1 MSPDRDQ
8 SLLLSPT
15 PIGSSRCRG
24 GPEQLSDIFI
34 SYARATESEARAVA
48 AALRAMGHGV
58 WLDDALPAHR
68 AYADVIEE
76 RLKGAR
82 AVVVI
87 WSAEAARSQ
96 WVRSEADRAR
106 SEGKLVQ
113 LSIDGAPLPMP
124 FDQIQCAD
132 LAGWSGDLDAAGW
145 RQVAAGVADLLGEP
159 ASVAAPVAAPIAAPA
174 LPDKPSIA
182 VMPFANLSNDPDQAY
197 FADGMMDEIVTAL
210 TRNRALFVIASSS
223 TLAFKARPA
232 SAQEVGR
239 QLGVRYVL
247 EGSVRKAGDRVRIAT
262 KLVEAA
268 SGAQIWAERFDDTLA
283 DVFSLQDRV
292 ALSVAGVIGPAIAAT
307 DERRGAGRPT
317 ESLGAY
323 DLHLRATP
331 LLRAFRKAEMA
342 RALELLERAI
352 ALDPRY
358 AIALSAAATC
368 HHNIA
373 VYRWSDD
380 AEAHRQAGNALAQRA
395 LTYGAEDAS
404 VLAQTAAALSYENLE
419 NAVELARRATTLNPG
434 AASAWFMAGM
444 LQVRLGELESGIEAL
459 ATATRLNPAQRLSLV
474 QSWVAIAR
482 FLQGRPE
489 EALGL
494 VWDSTY
500 QHPVGQIITAAICGH
515 LGRLP
520 EARAALAGFG
530 AATPRPID
538 EAVAALFARPEHRR
552 LILEG
557 VAKAQSQA

>member
-1 MSPDRDQ
+1 MSN
-8 SLLLSPT
+8 
-15 PIGSSRCRG
+15 
-24 GPEQLSDIFI
+24 IFI
-34 SYARATESEARAVA
+34 SYARATEGQARAVA
-48 AALRAMGHGV
+48 EALRAMGHGV
-58 WLDDALPAHR
+58 WLDDELPAHR

-76 RLKGAR
+76 RLKSAR

-87 WSAEAARSQ
+87 WSAEAVRSH

-106 SEGKLVQ
+106 ADGKLVQ
-113 LSIDGAPLPMP
+113 LSVDGAPLPMP

-132 LAGWSGDLDAAGW
+132 LAGWSGDLAAPGW
-145 RQVAAGVADLLGEP
+145 RKVAASVADLLGAP
-159 ASVAAPVAAPIAAPA
+159 AAVPAPALSDAPPA

-182 VMPFANLSNDPDQAY
+182 VMPFANLSNDPDQEY

-223 TLAFKARPA
+223 TLGFKARPA
-232 SAQEVGR
+232 SAQDVGR

-247 EGSVRKAGDRVRIAT
+247 EGSVRKSGDRVRIAT
-262 KLVEAA
+262 KLVDAA
-268 SGAQIWAERFDDTLA
+268 NGAQIWAERFDDTLA
-283 DVFSLQDRV
+283 DVFALQDRV
-292 ALSVAGVIGPAIAAT
+292 AISVAGVIGPAIAAV

-342 RALELLERAI
+342 QALELLERAI

-358 AIALSAAATC
+358 AIALAAAATC

-380 AEAHRQAGNALAQRA
+380 AEAHRNTGNALAQRA
-395 LTYGAEDAS
+395 LTYGPDDAS

-434 AASAWFMAGM
+434 AASVWFMSGM
-444 LQVRLGELESGIEAL
+444 LQVRLGELDRGVDDL
-459 ATATRLNPAQRLSLV
+459 ATAMRLNPAQRLSLV
-474 QSWVAIAR
+474 QAWVAIAR
-482 FLQGRPE
+482 FLQGRTE
-489 EALGL
+489 EALAL
-494 VWDSTY
+494 VWESTY
-500 QHPVGQIITAAICGH
+500 QHPVGQIITAAICGR

-520 EARAALAGFG
+520 EARDALERYR
-530 AATPRPID
+530 AATARPID
-538 EAVAALFARPEHRR
+538 EAVTAMFARPEHRR

-557 VAKAQSQA
+557 VAQANTQP